1 MNIPVPLDNSAGLG
15 KRRVFLVDDHPLV
28 REWLTVL
35 INGQIDLTVCG
46 EASEAPQALS
56 EAARLRPH
64 VAIVDLTLGGGS
76 GLDLVKDLQ
85 IHAPEMRIIV
95 LSMHEENLYAERVLR
110 AGARGYVMKRE
121 STKKILAALRRVLD
135 GGVYVSESFAAIMA
149 EKMVGSRVPVQKASS
164 PGELL
169 SDRELEVFRFLGQG
183 RGTPQIAETLGI
195 SLKTVQAYCARIKEK
210 LGIANATELL
220 REAMRFEDKSHLG

>member
-1 MNIPVPLDNSAGLG
+1 MDSSVGSG

-28 REWLTVL
+28 REWLTTL
-35 INGQIDLTVCG
+35 INSQIDLVVCG
-46 EASEAPQALS
+46 EASDAPRALS
-56 EAARLRPH
+56 EIVGVRPE
-64 VAIVDLTLGGGS
+64 VAIVDLTLGAGS
-76 GLDLVKDLQ
+76 GLDLVKDLRVQ
-85 IHAPEMRIIV
+85 APEVRVIV

-110 AGARGYVMKRE
+110 AGGRGYVMKRE
-121 STKKILAALRRVLD
+121 STKKILAAVRRVLD
-135 GGVYVSESFAAIMA
+135 GGVYVSESFAAAMA
-149 EKMVGSRVPVQKASS
+149 EKMVGSRVSVQTARS
-164 PGELL
+164 PAELL

-220 REAMRFEDKSHLG
+220 REAMRFEEKDHAG

>member
-1 MNIPVPLDNSAGLG
+1 MNTPIPLGSSAGIG
-15 KRRVFLVDDHPLV
+15 KRRIFVVDDHPLV

-35 INGQIDLTVCG
+35 INGQIDLMVCG
-46 EASEAPQALS
+46 EASDAPQALS
-56 EAARLRPH
+56 AVTVARPD
-64 VAIVDLTLGGGS
+64 VAIVDISLGNGS
-76 GLDLVKDLQ
+76 GLELVKDLRV
-85 IHAPEMRIIV
+85 HAPDVRVIV

-121 STKKILAALRRVLD
+121 STKKILAAIRRVLD
-135 GGVYVSESFAAIMA
+135 GGVYVSESFAAVMA
-149 EKMVGSRVPVQKASS
+149 EKMVGSRVPVQTERS

-220 REAMRFEDKSHLG
+220 REAMRFEEKTHAG